1 VGLGLG
7 NWFLKGCLRGKPA
20 TNSLCCY
27 HLEPVR
33 LVLQE
38 NSASTPETERQQ
50 MAGPHKITVTVV
62 VSGARISVTE
72 NANQK
77 VSHLI
82 REALKEAGI
91 PHPKVE
97 DWTLRFG
104 DGGSAINPDLRIDEA
119 GIANGATLFLDPDEG
134 GGGEVA
140 VAPGHGPGD
149 EHPPAP
155 PVLVD
160 PAVSA
165 AKLERQLDDWKS
177 NADQYA
183 ERGWQILDQ
192 SGLEVD
198 IAFATRLPVG
208 PMNDL
213 VAIPLAVRFD
223 FHNYDVWA
231 PSVRIID
238 PLNRCWLQIPRV
250 RAIDFKSSTVA
261 GAPLDLFVHGHPE
274 SGHVFLCK
282 AGTREYHTHFEH
294 SGNDWLLYRDQGYGT
309 LARLCDLLWR
319 TAVRSITGL
328 NFVGQ
333 RVEVAGIGPSN
344 FGIEVRQENSDE
356 LRANL
361 APQVQASQEIP
372 IAQAPPEILAMLP
385 PEIQAQ
391 LPPELRPAP
400 PEGQ

>member
-1 VGLGLG
+1 
-7 NWFLKGCLRGKPA
+7 
-20 TNSLCCY
+20 
-27 HLEPVR
+27 
-33 LVLQE
+33 
-38 NSASTPETERQQ
+38 

-62 VSGARISVTE
+62 VSGARITVTE
-72 NANQK
+72 NSNQK

-82 REALKEAGI
+82 SEALKEAGI

-104 DGGSAINPDLRIDEA
+104 DGGATINPDARIDDA
-119 GIANGATLFLDPDEG
+119 GITNGATLFLDPDEG

-140 VAPGHGPGD
+140 VALVDGPGD
-149 EHPPAP
+149 PHPPAP

-160 PAVSA
+160 PAVSEV
-165 AKLERQLDDWKS
+165 KLKRQLDDWKS
-177 NADQYA
+177 NVDHYA

-192 SGLEVD
+192 NGLEVD
-198 IAFATRLPVG
+198 VAFAVRLPVG

-213 VAIPLAVRFD
+213 VAIPLAIRFD

-238 PLNRCWLQIPRV
+238 PLNRQWLQLPRV
-250 RAIDFKSSTVA
+250 RAIDFESSTAA
-261 GAPLDLFVHGHPE
+261 GAPLDLFVNGHPE
-274 SGHVFLCK
+274 TGHVFLCK

-294 SGNDWLLYRDQGYGT
+294 SGNDWLLYRDQSYGT

-328 NFVGQ
+328 NFASQ
-333 RVEVAGIGPSN
+333 RVEVAGGGSSN
-344 FGIEVRQENSDE
+344 FGIEVRQENSEE
-356 LRANL
+356 LRANF
-361 APQVQASQEIP
+361 APQVQASREIP

-391 LPPELRPAP
+391 LPPGTLPA
-400 PEGQ
+400 QADDQ